1 MARYILKRLILIIPI
16 LIAVSIAVFLLLSL
30 SPNDPALLILGANAS
45 EADLE
50 MFREQHGLNLPLVTQ
65 YLNYMSGLLQGDM
78 GTSYKT
84 MQDVSLMIG
93 IRIWNTL
100 ILCAGA

>member
-50 MFREQHGLNLPLVTQ
+50 MFREQHGLEPAAGDAVPELYVRPASGRYGYLV
-65 YLNYMSGLLQGDM
+65 
-78 GTSYKT
+78 
-84 MQDVSLMIG
+84 
-93 IRIWNTL
+93 
-100 ILCAGA
+100 